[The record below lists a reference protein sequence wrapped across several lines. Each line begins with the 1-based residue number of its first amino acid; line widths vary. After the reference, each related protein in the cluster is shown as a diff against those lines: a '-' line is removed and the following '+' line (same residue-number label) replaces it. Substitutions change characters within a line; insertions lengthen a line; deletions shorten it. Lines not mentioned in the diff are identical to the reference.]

1 MSTKV
6 FFTDLDGTLLN
17 DQKEITPGNQAA
29 IDEALHR
36 GHKVVITTGRPLA
49 SARIQAE
56 RLGLTKEGCYIVTY
70 NGGQIYDPYHKR
82 LYMENP
88 FPVSSSH
95 RSLQRLTG
103 VVCISTPTPRPKSS
117 QKRIVRN
124 YITMQPTH

>member
-1 MSTKV
+1 MNKKV

-70 NGGQIYDPYHKR
+70 NGGQIYDPYHKKTI
-82 LYMENP
+82 YGKP
-88 FPVSSSH
+88 ISH
-95 RSLQRLTG
+95 TL
-103 VVCISTPTPRPKSS
+103 ITP
-117 QKRIVRN
+117 N
-124 YITMQPTH
+124 YSEAHRRGMKIHT